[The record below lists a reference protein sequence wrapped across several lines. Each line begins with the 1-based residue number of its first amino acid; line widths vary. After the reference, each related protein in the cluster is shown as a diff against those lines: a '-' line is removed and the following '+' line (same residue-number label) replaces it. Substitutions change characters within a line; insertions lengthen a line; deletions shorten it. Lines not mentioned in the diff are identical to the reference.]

1 MLGMRIIHLSQLRKF
16 LVCFCEQKK
25 KLKNNNV
32 NFMTVSRLAWAVSA
46 LVGDM
51 QSSMPPAQV
60 QHVGQVLQ
68 QLQARDVT
76 TSAAASTYACRQ
88 Y

>member
-1 MLGMRIIHLSQLRKF
+1 
-16 LVCFCEQKK
+16 
-25 KLKNNNV
+25 
-32 NFMTVSRLAWAVSA
+32 MTVSRLAWAVSA

-51 QSSMPPAQV
+51 QSSMPPAKV